1 MASIACTFNLN
12 DQPASTAD
20 LQLMLDVQA
29 HRGPDGGAAW
39 TGGPVGLACGALFTT
54 PESVLERLP
63 LTHAASGT
71 TIAADARIDNR
82 DELIRALALPR
93 AEAAAMGDGAL
104 ILAAYR
110 RWGTAAPSKLVGD
123 FAFAIWDSRQ
133 QRLFAARDA
142 LGVKPLHYHHAPQRL
157 FALASEE
164 GALRALPAVPLRL
177 DEGRIADFLVS
188 ELEGIDK
195 TSTFSANIQRL
206 PPACWMTVDRKGL
219 RTRTWWAPEVTQ
231 PIRFRSD
238 DQYVDAFLEHFSRAV
253 RCRLRSVTPPASMLS
268 GGMDSSAVVA
278 VARSIQNQSGGT
290 RLHTFSAVTPD
301 GSSCPETHF
310 IHRVLGSG
318 SQAAHLVAADR
329 LDPFLGDL
337 QQAAAAPDNL
347 FDIFMT
353 LPLALYRAARGEGCT
368 TLLDGVAGD
377 SLCSVGTGYLAHLL
391 RQGRWLT
398 VLADAFRKGT
408 TVREYD
414 SAWYLLHT
422 NARAALATDR
432 LRKLKQRFLPGDD
445 GVREAMRESA
455 IRPAFAAR
463 IGLKDRLRQLRSH
476 HAGGLSQN
484 PVQAHARKLRH
495 PYLTVGLE
503 RYDRVA
509 ARCGI
514 EPRCPYTDRRL
525 VEFYLS
531 LPLDQKDR
539 RGWSKYLLRRS
550 MTRHLPRDVCFRT
563 DKHHLGWQFTTALM
577 ESRKAHLNRTI
588 TRELSEVGDYVD
600 ETKVRQANRR
610 LQGGTASDLDRQFVW
625 EAAALVAWKKTNL
638 ECRLRYFGQKE
649 III

>member
-1 MASIACTFNLN
+1 I
-12 DQPASTAD
+12 
-20 LQLMLDVQA
+20 
-29 HRGPDGGAAW
+29 
-39 TGGPVGLACGALFTT
+39 
-54 PESVLERLP
+54 
-63 LTHAASGT
+63 
-71 TIAADARIDNR
+71 
-82 DELIRALALPR
+82 
-93 AEAAAMGDGAL
+93 
-104 ILAAYR
+104 
-110 RWGTAAPSKLVGD
+110 
-123 FAFAIWDSRQ
+123 
-133 QRLFAARDA
+133 
-142 LGVKPLHYHHAPQRL
+142 
-157 FALASEE
+157 
-164 GALRALPAVPLRL
+164 

-206 PPACWMTVDRKGL
+206 PPACWLTVDRQGL
-219 RTRTWWAPEVTQ
+219 RTRTWWEPEVTR

-238 DQYVDAFLEHFSRAV
+238 DQYVEAFLEHFSRAV
-253 RCRLRSVTPPASMLS
+253 RCRLRSATPPASMLS

-278 VARSIQNQSGGT
+278 VARNLQNQSGGT
-290 RLHTFSAVTPD
+290 RLHTFSAVMPD
-301 GSSCPETHF
+301 RSSCSETHF

-318 SQAAHLVAADR
+318 SQTAHLVAADR
-329 LDPFLGDL
+329 LAPFLGDL
-337 QQAAAAPDNL
+337 QQAVAAPDNL

-353 LPLALYRAARGEGCT
+353 LPSALYRAARGEGCKS
-368 TLLDGVAGD
+368 LLDGVAGD
-377 SLCSVGTGYLAHLL
+377 NLCSFGDGYLAHLL

-398 VLADAFRKGT
+398 VLADGFRKGT
-408 TVREYD
+408 TAREYD
-414 SAWYLLHT
+414 SAWRLLHT
-422 NARAALATDR
+422 NARAALATDG

-463 IGLKDRLRQLRSH
+463 IGLRDRLRRLRGH

-484 PVQAHARKLRH
+484 PVQAHARKLLH

-525 VEFYLS
+525 VELYLA

-563 DKHHLGWQFTTALM
+563 DKNHLGWQFTSALM
-577 ESRKAHLNRTI
+577 DRCKQHLDRTI

-600 ETKVRQANRR
+600 EAKVRQANHR
-610 LQGGTASDLDRQFVW
+610 LQGGSASDTDRQFVW
-625 EAAALVAWKKTNL
+625 EAAALIAWKKANL
-638 ECRLRYFGQKE
+638 GSRVENFGQKE
-649 III
+649 IGV